1 MVTLFEWTYVI
12 FTELV
17 ETCLSRAKRLQSLN
31 AFTCFREEQVR
42 QEAAEADQRHLVFFI
57 IRLPPE
63 FLPVL
68 GLLTR

>member
-1 MVTLFEWTYVI
+1 MMTNFFPDVTKIFFFPFRFENENIQNFEGNENFKTEVLLLF
-12 FTELV
+12 
-17 ETCLSRAKRLQSLN
+17 
-31 AFTCFREEQVR
+31 
-42 QEAAEADQRHLVFFI
+42 FF

>member
-1 MVTLFEWTYVI
+1 MDICY

-42 QEAAEADQRHLVFFI
+42 QEAAEADQRHLVI
-57 IRLPPE
+57 IIVNIL
-63 FLPVL
+63 FHI
-68 GLLTR
+68 